1 MIGSNI
7 SHYRVG
13 ARLGAGGMGE
23 VYRATDTKLRR
34 EVALKVLPQ
43 SVATDPQRM
52 SRFEREAQLLA
63 ALNHPNIAAIYGLED
78 SDSTHALVI
87 ELVEGATLAERIAQG
102 AIPIDEALPIARQI
116 AEALEYA
123 HERGIVHRDLKPA
136 NVKIKPDG
144 AVKVLD
150 FGLAKAL
157 DEDSANT
164 DISNSPTLTAAAT
177 KAGFILGTAA
187 YMSPEQARGKKVD
200 RRSDIWSFGTVF
212 FEVLTG
218 KMAFQGETIS
228 DTLAAVIR
236 AEPDWSLL
244 PGGLP
249 RGIRALLLR
258 CLNKDPRQRLQSI
271 GEARIAIE
279 NALSGN
285 DSAAT
290 ESVSPTSA
298 TSTSPANLPR
308 VILASAVG
316 ILLLAAGFALAR
328 LTRNATTKPAS
339 VSRFA
344 IAPPQ
349 GTSFSVLGAHTVAI
363 SPDGTH
369 LVFRIYTNEG
379 PRLYLRDLSSS
390 EAALIPG
397 TEGAQAPFLSPDGQ
411 WVGFTTSG
419 TPGPG
424 PRTLKKIALS
434 GGIPLPLLDS
444 VDNGFA
450 GVWGEDQYIYFA
462 PGFTSPILRVS
473 AAGGPPQPVTKLQP
487 DKKELGH
494 VGPLLLPGGKAL
506 LFTVWAGGNVDEGP
520 LVAQV
525 LSTGERK
532 VLLPNAFDP
541 RFVPPNHLLFG
552 RGTNL
557 MMVGFNP
564 EKLTVSGNAIPVL
577 QDLDLRSGF
586 SGFSAIYAA
595 SQYDVSRNGTL
606 VYIRGNQQTTE
617 NKLVWAEHDVK
628 PQPFPLKPNV
638 YESPRFSPDGKQL
651 ALTVRLPDIDVWIYD
666 FDRGALRRMTFAPGE
681 DELPVW
687 SPDGKRIAFASNGR
701 QQAFVIPADASG
713 QEESLMKN
721 DTHFHLQSWSPD
733 GKLIAFERLGTSG
746 RWEIWMLPMEGERKP
761 YPYLQGQFQEQHPA
775 ISPDGKWL
783 AYTSTESGRREV
795 YVQRFPGPGEK
806 VQVSTDGG
814 AYPVW
819 SRDGHRLIYESSDA
833 LWAVD
838 VTRSPAFRAGKAHVL
853 YQGQIWNEAAGP
865 NYALSPDGKRFVVVE
880 RSKDTAEANIN
891 VVLNWNEEL
900 RRLAGSGNP

>member
-1 MIGSNI
+1 MPLVSGTKLGP
-7 SHYRVG
+7 YEVVG
-13 ARLGAGGMGE
+13 PLGAGGMGE

-43 SVATDPQRM
+43 SVANNRECM
-52 SRFEREAQLLA
+52 ARFEREAQLLA

-78 SDSTHALVI
+78 SDSTSALVI
-87 ELVEGATLAERIAQG
+87 ELVEGPTLADRIAQG
-102 AIPIDEALPIARQI
+102 EIPPEDAMPIARQI

-136 NVKIKPDG
+136 NVKVKPDG
-144 AVKVLD
+144 TVKVLD

-157 DEDSANT
+157 SDDSTNT

-187 YMSPEQARGKKVD
+187 YMSPEQARGKNVD
-200 RRSDIWSFGTVF
+200 RRSDIWSFGVVL
-212 FEVLTG
+212 FEMVAG

-236 AEPDWSLL
+236 AEPDWTFL
-244 PGGLP
+244 PANVP

-279 NALSGN
+279 IALSGS
-285 DSAAT
+285 DSAAAD
-290 ESVSPTSA
+290 SA
-298 TSTSPANLPR
+298 PPASAHTGHPMKLSH
-308 VILASAVG
+308 VILASSVG
-316 ILLLAAGFALAR
+316 VLLLAGGFVLAK
-328 LTRNATTKPAS
+328 LTKSTTAQPAS
-339 VSRFA
+339 VVRFSV
-344 IAPPQ
+344 APPQ
-349 GTSFSVLGAHTVAI
+349 GASFFLHGAHALAI
-363 SPDGTH
+363 SPDGTR
-369 LVFRIYTNEG
+369 LVFRVNSAEG
-379 PRLYLRDLSSS
+379 ARLYLRDMTSS
-390 EAALIPG
+390 EMALIPG
-397 TEGAQAPFLSPDGQ
+397 TQGADVPLFSPDGQ
-411 WVGFTTSG
+411 SVAFVSSG
-419 TPGPG
+419 
-424 PRTLKKIALS
+424 TLKKTALN
-434 GGIPLPLLDS
+434 GGIPTPLVDS
-444 VDNGFA
+444 VGNELGGF
-450 GVWGEDQYIYFA
+450 WGEDQYIYFA
-462 PGFTSPILRVS
+462 PGFTFPIMRVA
-473 AAGGPPQPVTKLQP
+473 AAGGAPQPVTKLQP

-506 LFTVWAGGNVDEGP
+506 LFTVWVGGNVDDGP

-525 LSTGERK
+525 LATGERK

-552 RGTNL
+552 RGRNL
-557 MMVGFNP
+557 MIVGFNP
-564 EKLTVSGNAIPVL
+564 ETLTVSGKAIPVL
-577 QDLDLRSGF
+577 QELDLRSGF
-586 SGFSAIYAA
+586 GGFSAPYAA

-606 VYIRGNQQTTE
+606 VYIRGNEQNTE
-617 NKLVWAEHDVK
+617 NKLVWGEHDAK

-638 YESPRFSPDGKQL
+638 YESPRFSPDGRQI

-701 QQAFVIPADASG
+701 QQAFVLPADGSG

-733 GKLIAFERLGTSG
+733 GKLIAFERLGASG
-746 RWEIWMLPMEGERKP
+746 RWEIWMLPMEEEHKP
-761 YPYLQGQFQEQHPA
+761 YPYLQGQFQELHPA
-775 ISPDGKWL
+775 FSPDGKWL

-806 VQVSTDGG
+806 AQVSTDGG
-814 AYPVW
+814 AYATW
-819 SRDGHRLIYESSDA
+819 SRDGRRLIYESSDT

-838 VTRSPAFRAGKAHVL
+838 VTSSPTFRVGKAHVL
-853 YQGQIWNEAAGP
+853 YQGQTWNEAAGP

-880 RSKDTAEANIN
+880 RSKDSAETNIN

-900 RRLAGSGNP
+900 LRLAGSGK

>member
-7 SHYRVG
+7 SHYRVS

-43 SVATDPQRM
+43 SVASDPQRM
-52 SRFEREAQLLA
+52 ARFEREAQFLA

-78 SDSTHALVI
+78 SDSTRALVI
-87 ELVEGATLAERIAQG
+87 ELVEGPTLAERISQG
-102 AIPIDEALPIARQI
+102 PIPADEALPIARQI

-136 NVKIKPDG
+136 NVKITPEG
-144 AVKVLD
+144 VVKVLD

-157 DEDSANT
+157 VDDSGNT

-177 KAGFILGTAA
+177 QAGFILGTAA
-187 YMSPEQARGKKVD
+187 YMSPEQARGKTVD
-200 RRSDIWSFGTVF
+200 RRSDIWSFGVVL
-212 FEVLTG
+212 FEMITG
-218 KMAFQGETIS
+218 KVTFQGETIS

-244 PGGLP
+244 PAGLA
-249 RGIRALLLR
+249 RRIRALLLR

-279 NALSGN
+279 IALSGSESAAA
-285 DSAAT
+285 DSAA
-290 ESVSPTSA
+290 PASA
-298 TSTSPANLPR
+298 HTGRPMKLSH

-316 ILLLAAGFALAR
+316 VLLLAAGFVLAK
-328 LTRNATTKPAS
+328 LTKSTTAQPAS
-339 VSRFA
+339 VVRFSV
-344 IAPPQ
+344 APPQ
-349 GTSFSVLGAHTVAI
+349 GASFFLHGAQAMAI
-363 SPDGTH
+363 SPDGTR
-369 LVFRIYTNEG
+369 LVFRINSAEG
-379 PRLYLRDLSSS
+379 ARLYLRDMTSS
-390 EAALIPG
+390 EMDLIPG
-397 TEGAQAPFLSPDGQ
+397 TQGADVPFFSPDGQ
-411 WVGFTTSG
+411 SVAFVSSG
-419 TPGPG
+419 
-424 PRTLKKIALS
+424 TLKKTALN
-434 GGIPLPLLDS
+434 GGIPSPLVDS
-444 VDNGFA
+444 VDNALG
-450 GVWGEDQYIYFA
+450 GVWGEDQNIYFA
-462 PGFTSPILRVS
+462 PGFTFPIMRVP
-473 AAGGPPQPVTKLQP
+473 AAGGSPQPVSKLQP
-487 DKKELGH
+487 DKKEVGH
-494 VGPLLLPGGKAL
+494 VGPMLLPGGKAL
-506 LFTVWAGGNVDEGP
+506 LFTVWVGGNVDDGP

-525 LSTGERK
+525 LATGERK

-552 RGTNL
+552 RGRDL
-557 MMVGFNP
+557 MVVGFNP
-564 EKLTVSGNAIPVL
+564 ETLTVSGNATPVL
-577 QDLDLRSGF
+577 QELDLRSGF
-586 SGFSAIYAA
+586 SGFSAPYAA
-595 SQYDVSRNGTL
+595 SQYDASRNGTL
-606 VYIRGNQQTTE
+606 VYIRGNEQSTE
-617 NKLVWAEHDVK
+617 NKLVWGEHDAK

-638 YESPRFSPDGKQL
+638 YESPRFSPDGRQI

-701 QQAFVIPADASG
+701 QQAFVLPADGSG
-713 QEESLMKN
+713 QEEPLMKN

-733 GKLIAFERLGTSG
+733 GKLIAFERLGSSG
-746 RWEIWMLPMEGERKP
+746 RWEIWMLPMEGDHKP
-761 YPYLQGQFQEQHPA
+761 YPYLQGQFQELHPA
-775 ISPDGKWL
+775 FSPDGKWL
-783 AYTSTESGRREV
+783 AYTSTESGHREV

-814 AYPVW
+814 AYATW
-819 SRDGHRLIYESSDA
+819 SRDGRRLIYESSDT

-838 VTRSPAFRAGKAHVL
+838 VTNSPTFRVGKAHVL

-880 RSKDTAEANIN
+880 RSKDSAETNIN

-900 RRLAGSGNP
+900 RRLASSGNQ